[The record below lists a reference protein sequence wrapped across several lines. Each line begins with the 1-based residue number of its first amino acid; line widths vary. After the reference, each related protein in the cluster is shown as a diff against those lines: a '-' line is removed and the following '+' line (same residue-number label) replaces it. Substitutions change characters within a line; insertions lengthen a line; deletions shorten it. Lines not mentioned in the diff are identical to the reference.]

1 MIRGSMENGSGT
13 FAGIVTLDRFATLDG
28 CSTFL
33 DGCSTFLDGRSTF
46 LDRCSTPLDEFV
58 PLIERSTLP
67 NERPIDISTSAPGES
82 WR

>member
-1 MIRGSMENGSGT
+1 MIRGSVENGSGT

-33 DGCSTFLDGRSTF
+33 DGCL
-46 LDRCSTPLDEFV
+46 TPLDEFV